1 MQRQSG
7 FAYLLML
14 FLVALLAVS
23 MLAAGTLEYYAGV
36 RSDEAE
42 LLRVGAEFQHALASY
57 RNAVEPR
64 TYPASLDELVLD
76 RRSGVLRRHLRKIY
90 IDPVTRSRDWGVVIE
105 AGGIVGV
112 YSKSER
118 KPLKIAGFDPDV
130 TRLEGAER
138 YSDWIFSPVKL
149 MPNKRTNLSGADQS
163 ALQVFDTAGPAR
175 RF

>member
-1 MQRQSG
+1 MRRQSG

-14 FLVALLAVS
+14 FMLVLLSISLLA
-23 MLAAGTLEYYAGV
+23 LGTLEYYAGV

-42 LLRVGAEFQHALASY
+42 LLRVGTEFRHALASY

-64 TYPASLDELVLD
+64 AYPASLDELVLD

-90 IDPVTRSRDWGVVIE
+90 VDPVTRTRDWGVMVE

-118 KPLKIAGFDPDV
+118 RPLKVAGFAPDDAG
-130 TRLEGAER
+130 LEGAER
-138 YSDWIFSPVKL
+138 YSDWIFSPV
-149 MPNKRTNLSGADQS
+149 RVVS
-163 ALQVFDTAGPAR
+163 DTAVVPAPH
-175 RF
+175 